1 MLASKDQSF
10 NIQKVA
16 ILISEQRQRLAATVK
31 SKTKL
36 RLLRILRKLCFL
48 KTLVLHQIIA
58 NLKSS

>member
-36 RLLRILRKLCFL
+36 RLLTNKVVIRDL
-48 KTLVLHQIIA
+48 KCI
-58 NLKSS
+58 